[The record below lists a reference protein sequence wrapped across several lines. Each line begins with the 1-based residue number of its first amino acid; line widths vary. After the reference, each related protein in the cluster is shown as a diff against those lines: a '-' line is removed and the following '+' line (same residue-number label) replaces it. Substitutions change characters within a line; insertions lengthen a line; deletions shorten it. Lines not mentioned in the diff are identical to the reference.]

1 MKKVCIID
9 YGSGNVTSVKNALEY
24 LGVSTSVSNSKSII
38 NNSSHIILPGVGSY
52 ATTLQKL
59 KKKVDLNFLEKQ
71 VLEKGKFFLGICV
84 GMQILSTTGNEFVE
98 SKGLNW
104 IPGTVKKINSKNLI
118 LPHVGWNNLRIK
130 AKNPLVEKNKI
141 LNNFYFVHSYK
152 FTCKNKKNIIAQV
165 KYGEIF
171 DAVIQKDNIFGV
183 QFHPEKCLKNGLSIL
198 KQFSLIN

>member
-183 QFHPEKCLKNGLSIL
+183 QFHPEKCLKNGLNIL

>member
-183 QFHPEKCLKNGLSIL
+183 QFHPEKSQKQGLEILKN
-198 KQFSLIN
+198 FSKIN

>member
-130 AKNPLVEKNKI
+130 AKNPLVEKIKI

-183 QFHPEKCLKNGLSIL
+183 QFHPEKSQKQGLEILKN
-198 KQFSLIN
+198 FSKIN

>member
-118 LPHVGWNNLRIK
+118 
-130 AKNPLVEKNKI
+130 
-141 LNNFYFVHSYK
+141 
-152 FTCKNKKNIIAQV
+152 
-165 KYGEIF
+165 
-171 DAVIQKDNIFGV
+171 
-183 QFHPEKCLKNGLSIL
+183 
-198 KQFSLIN
+198 

>member
-183 QFHPEKCLKNGLSIL
+183 QFHPEKSQSSGLKLLRNFF
-198 KQFSLIN
+198 QDQ

>member
-183 QFHPEKCLKNGLSIL
+183 QFHPEKSQNNGTKIIKNFLGL
-198 KQFSLIN
+198 

>member
-52 ATTLQKL
+52 ATPLQKL

-183 QFHPEKCLKNGLSIL
+183 QFHPEKSQKQGLEILKN
-198 KQFSLIN
+198 FSKIN

>member
-1 MKKVCIID
+1 M
-9 YGSGNVTSVKNALEY
+9 
-24 LGVSTSVSNSKSII
+24 
-38 NNSSHIILPGVGSY
+38 
-52 ATTLQKL
+52 
-59 KKKVDLNFLEKQ
+59 EKQ

-183 QFHPEKCLKNGLSIL
+183 QFHPEKSQKQGLEILKN
-198 KQFSLIN
+198 FSKIN